1 MLTSDGN
8 EVAKEDV
15 FAGELFNSGQTD
27 PQTPT
32 KTNTPTPD
40 IYALATEVEE
50 CKDSE
55 DLEKCHSE
63 PIYVFFDVGDEDGK
77 RIIRLPDGSEIILDP
92 DAEIALTKIFGHT
105 AGASY
110 HEIILLSGKILV
122 KSYLPEGEWFRIL
135 SPDGFI
141 AQVTGSIIIV
151 DYDPVNRK
159 FIAKCVEGDC
169 ELGPDE
175 NKLIELAAKTEGWLD
190 ENGEFDGP
198 IEIDMDEI
206 REKYGEKILEE
217 TPDHE
222 ATATAACGEFQ
233 RKFPGTPCPEE

>member
-1 MLTSDGN
+1 METMNKTLENHSKTRSNRFSLLIILLLICAIFVLLTMLTSDGN

-92 DAEIALTKIFGHT
+92 DAEIALT
-105 AGASY
+105 
-110 HEIILLSGKILV
+110 
-122 KSYLPEGEWFRIL
+122 
-135 SPDGFI
+135 
-141 AQVTGSIIIV
+141 
-151 DYDPVNRK
+151 
-159 FIAKCVEGDC
+159 
-169 ELGPDE
+169 
-175 NKLIELAAKTEGWLD
+175 
-190 ENGEFDGP
+190 
-198 IEIDMDEI
+198 
-206 REKYGEKILEE
+206 
-217 TPDHE
+217 
-222 ATATAACGEFQ
+222 
-233 RKFPGTPCPEE
+233 